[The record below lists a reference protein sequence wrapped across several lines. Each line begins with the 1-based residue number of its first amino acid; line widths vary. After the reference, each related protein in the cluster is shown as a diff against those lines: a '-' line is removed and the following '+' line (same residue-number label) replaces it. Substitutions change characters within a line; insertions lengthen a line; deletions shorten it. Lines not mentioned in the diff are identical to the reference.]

1 MNQNLIDRLERER
14 VLSKAEFIR
23 LLAEMTEE
31 DREYAAQKAVGI
43 SRKYYGNQIYVR
55 GLIEFT
61 NICRNDCYYCGIR
74 KDNQGVR
81 RYRLGRE
88 EILSCCEQG
97 YKLGFRTF
105 VLQGGED
112 GYFSDDV
119 LLRIV
124 RDIRKKFPDCAITL
138 SVGERSPE
146 SYRRLKEEGADRYLL
161 RHETAEENH
170 YEKMH
175 PSEMSF
181 ENRRKCIS
189 VLKKLGFQ
197 TGCGFM
203 VGSPYQTYESLA
215 KDLLYIHDIR
225 PEMVGIGPFLP
236 QKDTPFRQERLKE
249 MEKNGIDIGL
259 ACLPSREKMNLTI
272 FLLSIIRIMER
283 DLLLPSTT
291 ALATIDGNGRKR
303 GVLAGANVV
312 MPNLS
317 PPSVRDD
324 YALYDNKANRGDE
337 AAEGIRKLKKEM
349 ESIGY
354 RVVTDIGNVCRKGDW
369 RNG

>member
-1 MNQNLIDRLERER
+1 MNQNLIDQLERER
-14 VLSKAEFIR
+14 VLSKDAFVR
-23 LLAEMTEE
+23 LLAEMTED
-31 DREYAAQKAVGI
+31 DRKYAAEKAAGI
-43 SRKYYGNQIYVR
+43 SKKYYGNQIYVR

-74 KDNQGVR
+74 KGNSGVK
-81 RYRLGRE
+81 RYRLSRE

-97 YKLGFRTF
+97 YRLGFRTF

-112 GYFSDDV
+112 GFFTDDV

-124 RDIRKKFPDCAITL
+124 RDIRNGFPDCAITL

-146 SYRRLKEEGADRYLL
+146 SYRRLKEAGVDRYLL
-161 RHETAEENH
+161 RHETAEKRH
-170 YEKMH
+170 YGKMH
-175 PSEMSF
+175 PAEMSF
-181 ENRRKCIS
+181 ENRRNCIS
-189 VLKKLGFQ
+189 VLKELGFQ

-203 VGSPYQTYESLA
+203 VGSPYQTFESLA
-215 KDLLYIHDIR
+215 EDLLYIHEVR

-236 QKDTPFRQERLKE
+236 QKDTPFREEKLHE
-249 MEKNGIDIGL
+249 MEKDGTNIGL
-259 ACLPSREKMNLTI
+259 ASLLPKEKMNLTV
-272 FLLSIIRIMER
+272 FLLSILRIMER
-283 DLLLPSTT
+283 DILLPATT
-291 ALATIDGNGRKR
+291 ALATIDRNGRKM

-317 PPSVRDD
+317 PLSVRDD
-324 YALYDNKANRGDE
+324 YALYDNKVNRGDE
-337 AAEGIRKLKKEM
+337 AAEGRKKLEEEM

-354 RVVTDIGNVCRKGDW
+354 RVVTDIGNICREGDW